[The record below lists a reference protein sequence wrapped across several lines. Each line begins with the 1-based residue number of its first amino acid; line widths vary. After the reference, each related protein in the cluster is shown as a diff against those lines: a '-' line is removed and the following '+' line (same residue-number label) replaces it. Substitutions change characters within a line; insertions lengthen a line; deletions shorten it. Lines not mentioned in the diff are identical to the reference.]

1 MPLETLNFDV
11 YKKYR
16 DTIIRYMQLVPSEHE
31 DKVNTA
37 TVHIMYAIQDINR
50 QIEKYNS
57 GELDISIYYQMMV
70 KTDFLITVVE
80 TLYKIFIPELKR
92 KDIWAGD
99 HLAIRK
105 FRLYRSLTL
114 AHPLETTRYEDL
126 GFGNDNNKWCEDVHT
141 KGKTESM
148 FHEELKDADFIM
160 EVMEKGKCF
169 PTKTPISVREDI
181 ILAVLIALRH
191 LDAFT
196 DEISLKLVS
205 VVDDLRNTELPIN
218 KAMDMTEYI
227 NKLLIEVKKRYPNE
241 IEDITY
247 EDGTTAQFSVLL
259 DASERLKYS
268 FQDMER
274 EKKYLPYKEEIRQ
287 AVYDYAESIQNMSLE
302 NTDAH
307 GQLLG
312 LLYPDSSILGD
323 KSTADQA
330 HYRHEKITSYL
341 SNSIM
346 RSIESAREKLE
357 MFSYD
362 GCRGIGI
369 CTHAEWGVI
378 QLLTLQDEFIP
389 YFSIDFDASDK
400 ELFIQYCTALYYAN
414 KSAVD
419 KLP

>member
-1 MPLETLNFDV
+1 MSLDTLSFDV
-11 YKKYR
+11 YEKYH
-16 DTIIRYMQLVPSEHE
+16 DTIIRYMQLVPCEYE
-31 DKVNTA
+31 DKVNTT

-70 KTDFLITVVE
+70 KTDFLFSFVE
-80 TLYKIFIPELKR
+80 TLYNIFIPEMKR
-92 KDIWAGD
+92 NAIWADD

-126 GFGNDNNKWCEDVHT
+126 GFGNDNNKWCEDVHV
-141 KGKTESM
+141 KGKVESM
-148 FHEELKDADFIM
+148 FYEELKDADFIM
-160 EVMEKGKCF
+160 EVMEKGESF
-169 PTKTPISVREDI
+169 PTKTPISVKEDI
-181 ILAVLIALRH
+181 VLIALIALRH
-191 LDAFT
+191 LETFT
-196 DEISLKLVS
+196 EEISLKTAS
-205 VVDDLRNTELPIN
+205 VVDDLRKIELPIN
-218 KAMDMTEYI
+218 KTMDMTEYI
-227 NKLLIEVKKRYPNE
+227 NILLIEVKKRYPYE

-302 NTDAH
+302 DTDAH
-307 GQLLG
+307 GQLRRV
-312 LLYPDSSILGD
+312 LYPDSSILSD

-341 SNSIM
+341 SHSIL
-346 RSIESAREKLE
+346 RSVESAREKLE
-357 MFSYD
+357 KLSYD
-362 GCRGIGI
+362 GCRGVGI
-369 CTHAEWGVI
+369 CTSAEWGVI
-378 QLLTLQDEFIP
+378 QLLTLQDEFTP
-389 YFSIDFDASDK
+389 YFSINFDATDK

-414 KSAVD
+414 KSM
-419 KLP
+419 

>member
-11 YKKYR
+11 YEKYR
-16 DTIIRYMQLVPSEHE
+16 DTIIRYMQLVPSKHE
-31 DKVNTA
+31 DKVITA

-70 KTDFLITVVE
+70 KTDFLISFVE
-80 TLYKIFIPELKR
+80 ALYNIFIPELKR
-92 KDIWAGD
+92 KAIWAD
-99 HLAIRK
+99 DYLAIRK

-126 GFGNDNNKWCEDVHT
+126 GFGNDNNKWCEDVHV

-148 FHEELKDADFIM
+148 FHEELTDADFIM
-160 EVMEKGKCF
+160 GVMEKDKCF

-181 ILAVLIALRH
+181 ISVVLIALRH
-191 LDAFT
+191 LDVFT
-196 DEISLKLVS
+196 VEISLKTVS
-205 VVDDLRNTELPIN
+205 VVDDLRNMELPIN

-312 LLYPDSSILGD
+312 LLYPDSSILSD

-378 QLLTLQDEFIP
+378 QLLTLQNEFIP